1 MAFLF
6 DHPFWSNLDCV
17 GSWAAGNVF
26 HHWWGWHIRGTLL
39 QEENIKRVASIFWI
53 EKSQVGLVVP
63 CSVQLFLLIKSSKPA
78 ENFAGVYAL
87 FYSFSRPFW
96 KLWIIDRPGHTKNS
110 LVVNFSIHSGLY
122 FLSHKSFNPYLVIL
136 NYYLL
141 VYSCTQKWERKRME
155 GSRTPPCL
163 FSWPPSCGIVSID
176 LWFPR
181 HNTK

>member
-1 MAFLF
+1 MYALVREFRTTWNISTVPLMRFLY
-6 DHPFWSNLDCV
+6 S
-17 GSWAAGNVF
+17 AVF
-26 HHWWGWHIRGTLL
+26 SKNQNARKSGKRCDKKRKTCWKFCRCQCSTLL
-39 QEENIKRVASIFWI
+39 ADHFGN
-53 EKSQVGLVVP
+53 
-63 CSVQLFLLIKSSKPA
+63 
-78 ENFAGVYAL
+78 
-87 FYSFSRPFW
+87 
-96 KLWIIDRPGHTKNS
+96 LWIIDRPGHTKNS